1 MPSAKY
7 YHQNPEFYKQ
17 TKREWNKQNKKY
29 ICAYNLYYKHL
40 KYTAK
45 EYKQKFQ
52 KSISINSWSGRGMD
66 TCGYTWDE
74 IYDIYVNTKECFYCG
89 VDLTN
94 RKKNLD
100 HDHTTNRIRGVL
112 CSSCNRLDVL
122 ADID

>member
-7 YHQNPEFYKQ
+7 YHQNPEYYKNK
-17 TKREWNKQNKKY
+17 KREWNKENKQY
-29 ICAYNLYYKHL
+29 IADYNYHYKNCR
-40 KYTAK
+40 YTAK

-52 KSISINSWSGRGMD
+52 KSISISSWQFRKMD
-66 TCGYTWDE
+66 TCGYSWGE
-74 IYDIYVNTKECFYCG
+74 IYDIYVNTTECFYCG
-89 VDLTN
+89 KDLTN

-100 HDHTTNRIRGVL
+100 HDHKTNRIRGVL